1 MNVPLSR
8 EVYRLEAMIDKLT
21 LSVAFYTKKAIEI
34 QNSITLIYTDV
45 AQLSKEQIKTMNVQK
60 KARDDI
66 RMAIQIL
73 KSYYTEAAKDLR
85 DESFVQEGE
94 DPYKILK
101 DYRKER
107 REIHEENERRKE
119 GHDERTK
126 EQREK
131 DRRKIGDLLGDAPS
145 LQRSGSLGDAVA
157 LMESIAD
164 DFDREI
170 GNIQGDLDK
179 EHQELVEINKVL
191 RSEKMK
197 AEELRDLEMIDL
209 KSTIVKRKTKFDD
222 MQTSVDLLDGSLKE
236 LRDLKPTC
244 IDTGM
249 SYSERVKQREIEMKA
264 LVKALC
270 ILGETDAK
278 FNCPQVLEN

>member
-21 LSVAFYTKKAIEI
+21 ASVKYYTDKAIEI
-34 QNSITLIYTDV
+34 GNSITLIYTDV
-45 AQLSKEQIKTMNVQK
+45 AQLSAEQVKTMNVQK
-60 KARDDI
+60 KARDEI

-85 DESFVQEGE
+85 EESFMQEGE
-94 DPYKILK
+94 DPYKVLK

-191 RSEKMK
+191 RSEKIK
-197 AEELRDLEMIDL
+197 AEEMRDLERYDL
-209 KSTIVKRKTKFDD
+209 NSATLKRKSKFDD
-222 MQTSVDLLDGSLKE
+222 LQTAMDLLDAALQE
-236 LRDLKPTC
+236 LETLKPTC

-249 SYSERVKQREIEMKA
+249 SYSERVKQREIEMAA

-270 ILGETDAK
+270 ILGETNAK